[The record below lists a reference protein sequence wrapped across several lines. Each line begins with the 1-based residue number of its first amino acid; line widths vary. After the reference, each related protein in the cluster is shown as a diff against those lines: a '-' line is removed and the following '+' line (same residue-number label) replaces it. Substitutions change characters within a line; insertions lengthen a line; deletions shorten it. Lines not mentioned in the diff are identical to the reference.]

1 LKISLQTRLAQH
13 YLSVLDQF
21 NLDLFTALAPAF
33 PKMKVLRFDGSLP
46 GDRVEIELQVGPLKK
61 RWTSL
66 ITERHITVQEAWFTD
81 EGQELPAPLTYW
93 RHQHL
98 ITHHGT
104 YSVIHDLI
112 EFRTGN
118 KLLDYLVYP
127 VMYAQFAMR
136 GPVYQRIFG
145 KA

>member
-1 LKISLQTRLAQH
+1 MKISLQTRVAQD

-33 PKMKVLRFDGSLP
+33 PKMKVLRFDGSFP
-46 GDRVEIELQVGPLKK
+46 GDRVEIELQVGPVKR

-66 ITERHITVQEAWFTD
+66 ITERHITDQEAWFVD

-104 YSVIHDLI
+104 YSIIHDLI
-112 EFRTGN
+112 EFRTKN
-118 KLLDYLVYP
+118 RVLDYLVYP
-127 VMYAQFAMR
+127 VLYAQFALR
-136 GPVYQRIFG
+136 GPVYQRLFG